1 MTKYELNEKLLRR
14 MVHSINKAVSYDIPK
29 YLREHHK
36 ETNNA
41 VIHLRGDYINDNLRN
56 YAITD
61 EIKLIS
67 FKRSS
72 WQGRI
77 LVDEKNKITYSIT
90 TKNNLKCIPR
100 KKDRQK
106 PHFLQSI
113 LAIENS
119 NCEAQYVQQT
129 LFPIET
135 FDNEI
140 LENDYNDIF
149 SNLIN
154 PSEGYIHYVISYDS
168 KNSELLDVKLEV
180 LDRSFNVVYEKSLN
194 GFIEPDYANLTEPN
208 VAASENLNSSNESMR
223 SILGIKKGIRPNL
236 KETEKEA

>member
-1 MTKYELNEKLLRR
+1 MTEYKINENLLRR
-14 MVHSINKAVSYDIPK
+14 IVYSINKAVTYDIPR

-61 EIKLIS
+61 DIKLIP

-90 TKNNLKCIPR
+90 TQNNLKCIPR

-113 LAIENS
+113 LSIENS
-119 NCEAQYVQQT
+119 NCEAQYVQQS
-129 LFPIET
+129 LFPMET

-194 GFIEPDYANLTEPN
+194 EFIKPDYANLTEPN
-208 VAASENLNSSNESMR
+208 VVASENPSSSTENMR
-223 SILGIKKGIRPNL
+223 SILGIKKGIRPSL
-236 KETEKEA
+236 KEIEEEA